1 MWMVQSE
8 VMELQRRAFIFYW
21 EQSAFSH
28 QTGTSSSHGV
38 NPACQT
44 VSPGENMG
52 AVEALIRD
60 ECSPNQS
67 CCGTHR
73 V

>member
-8 VMELQRRAFIFYW
+8 VMELQRRAFIFNW

-28 QTGTSSSHGV
+28 QTGTCSSLGV
-38 NPACQT
+38 KPARQT

-52 AVEALIRD
+52 AVDPCLDPSKA
-60 ECSPNQS
+60 
-67 CCGTHR
+67 GTRR